1 VARWSKSPR
10 CICESKS
17 CRADNRNGYKTGV
30 KPLPGTENIKTAIKN
45 VSENLPP
52 MHDVE
57 LMFDHLV
64 SRVPAVTKLVDRL
77 NGRKLRLAT
86 MCS

>member
-1 VARWSKSPR
+1 M
-10 CICESKS
+10 
-17 CRADNRNGYKTGV
+17 ADGSNGYKTGV
-30 KPLPGTENIKTAIKN
+30 KPLPGTENIKQAIKN
-45 VSENLPP
+45 VSEDLPP
-52 MHDVE
+52 LHDVE

-64 SRVPAVTKLVDRL
+64 SRVPSIPKLVDRL